1 MKTAAI
7 SELKAK
13 LSKYLRLVKS
23 GEKVEIQERGVA
35 IAMLVGPEKK
45 SDLIIIPPRKDPKA
59 LKSFQFSFKRK
70 LEVDPVEFLLEDR
83 KKR

>member
-7 SELKAK
+7 SELKAQ

-23 GEKVEIQERGVA
+23 GEKVEIQERGIA
-35 IAMLVGPEKK
+35 IALLVGPEQK
-45 SDLIIIPPRKDPKA
+45 SNLMIIPPRKDPKG
-59 LKSFQFSFKRK
+59 LKSFQFSFNRK
-70 LEVDPVEFLLEDR
+70 LEQDPVEFLLEDR